1 MLFNIF
7 IILFHCWLGVSKSI
21 RPVEV
26 DCEVLAWLSVWSEV
40 QIVCMWSS
48 WCRCHPETSIIL
60 PFYSHTGFT
69 FLVSCSEF
77 CVTGCSGKEAI
88 KWCSVV
94 VSSLDSLKWNQS
106 EIKWLPMLS
115 VYVALS
121 DTELSMIC
129 HRRVARQHLLLAQP
143 YFLIS
148 MKLHKS
154 MIYRNFLYNIFLCCF
169 TAGLQCFDDVIW
181 AAGRAFGL

>member
-1 MLFNIF
+1 VSQRASGLWKLTVRCWHDYLSGARCRLFACGPADAAAIP
-7 IILFHCWLGVSKSI
+7 K
-21 RPVEV
+21 P
-26 DCEVLAWLSVWSEV
+26 
-40 QIVCMWSS
+40 QSS
-48 WCRCHPETSIIL
+48 CL
-60 PFYSHTGFT
+60 FYSHTGFT

-115 VYVALS
+115 VYVAVS